1 MCPPPPPPLPPQRQ
15 EIREAQYR
23 YPYLQ
28 GIKLA
33 ESCEES
39 EDMKIDL
46 LVGGDHVWKFLLNE
60 EIRGEN
66 DIERP
71 VATNTRVGWVLSGP
85 VQIESKVTC
94 QFVDKFSLEETV
106 QRLWD
111 KEGLGIRDD
120 T

>member
-1 MCPPPPPPLPPQRQ
+1 MPPQRQ

-23 YPYLQ
+23 YRYLQ

-39 EDMKIDL
+39 EDMEKDL

-60 EIRGEN
+60 VIRREN
-66 DIERP
+66 DLEGP

-85 VQIESKVTC
+85 VQVESKETLFSVN
-94 QFVDKFSLEETV
+94 FVATTHVLKVGNTPLPWKPV
-106 QRLWD
+106 RL
-111 KEGLGIRDD
+111 L
-120 T
+120 TNSV